1 MSAAPSM
8 TAFPADCPRRD
19 LPRPVVSRPA
29 TGGPPSGR
37 PARPAAPGDGRADGG
52 MIFPDTLPGEGLNR
66 LLVAGTAFESAAPTP
81 GKPGVGAG
89 HLDTRLTP
97 RRLDLGAASDDLPS
111 PIRDCHSASP
121 HGCLCSLARAR
132 VFRIVS
138 PHPSPMNV
146 QPLVILSSEIQ
157 AIRVRVDQSETLA
170 ALLTRQLERERA
182 GLSAIQRDIG
192 DAIRLAEEGERPP
205 RES

>member
-1 MSAAPSM
+1 
-8 TAFPADCPRRD
+8 
-19 LPRPVVSRPA
+19 
-29 TGGPPSGR
+29 
-37 PARPAAPGDGRADGG
+37 
-52 MIFPDTLPGEGLNR
+52 
-66 LLVAGTAFESAAPTP
+66 
-81 GKPGVGAG
+81 
-89 HLDTRLTP
+89 
-97 RRLDLGAASDDLPS
+97 
-111 PIRDCHSASP
+111 
-121 HGCLCSLARAR
+121 
-132 VFRIVS
+132 
-138 PHPSPMNV
+138 MNV